1 MRFIRK
7 WGISMAK
14 IWRNQ
19 IWLGNKKFSSCPQ
32 RYKSDVEKLMRED
45 VAKGLHTAEEF
56 EEKTGIPYIVED
68 IVDEEV
74 IA

>member
-1 MRFIRK
+1 
-7 WGISMAK
+7 MAK

-19 IWLGNKKFSSCPQ
+19 IWLGNKEFSSCPQ

-45 VAKGLHTAEEF
+45 VAKGLYTAEEF
-56 EEKTGIPYIVED
+56 EEKTGIPYIEEAEEPT
-68 IVDEEV
+68 EEV

>member
-1 MRFIRK
+1 MRLIRK

-19 IWLGNKKFSSCPQ
+19 IWLGNKEFSNCPQ

-56 EEKTGIPYIVED
+56 EEKTGIPYIMED

>member
-1 MRFIRK
+1 
-7 WGISMAK
+7 MAK

-19 IWLGNKKFSSCPQ
+19 IWLGNKEFSSCPQ
-32 RYKSDVEKLMRED
+32 RYKSDVEKLMRDD

-56 EEKTGIPYIVED
+56 EEKTGIPYIEEAKEPT
-68 IVDEEV
+68 EEV

>member
-1 MRFIRK
+1 MRFIRIRK
-7 WGISMAK
+7 WGIIMAK

-19 IWLGNKKFSSCPQ
+19 IWLGNKEFSSCPQ

-68 IVDEEV
+68 TIEE
-74 IA
+74 

>member
-1 MRFIRK
+1 
-7 WGISMAK
+7 MAK

-32 RYKSDVEKLMRED
+32 RYKADVERLMRED
-45 VAKGLHTAEEF
+45 VAKGLYTAEEF

-68 IVDEEV
+68 AIEK
-74 IA
+74 

>member
-19 IWLGNKKFSSCPQ
+19 IWLGNKEFSSCPQ
-32 RYKSDVEKLMRED
+32 RYKADVERLMRED
-45 VAKGLHTAEEF
+45 VAKGLYTAEEF
-56 EEKTGIPYIVED
+56 EEKTGIPYIEK
-68 IVDEEV
+68 
-74 IA
+74 